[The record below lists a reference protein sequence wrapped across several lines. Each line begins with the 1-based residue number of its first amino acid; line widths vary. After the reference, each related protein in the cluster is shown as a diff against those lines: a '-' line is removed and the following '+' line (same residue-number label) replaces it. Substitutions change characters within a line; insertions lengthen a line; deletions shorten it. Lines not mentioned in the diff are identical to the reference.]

1 MQIVTLAKQ
10 MYPGQTNFFI
20 NQHEE
25 AVKRPFGYLLVGLK
39 TTTPD
44 NCRMR
49 KNVPPG
55 KEGFSQAEMEG
66 NISIKVTFR
75 ASETAKAI
83 NQSASSLMNV
93 KGTR

>member
-1 MQIVTLAKQ
+1 
-10 MYPGQTNFFI
+10 
-20 NQHEE
+20 
-25 AVKRPFGYLLVGLK
+25 
-39 TTTPD
+39 
-44 NCRMR
+44 MR
-49 KNVPPG
+49 KNVPLG
-55 KEGFSQAEMEG
+55 KEGFSQAEMQG